1 MEKVQQWR
9 RVKEIVASA
18 LELPAAERRAYLDTA
33 CSHDTAL
40 REEVESLLAAYTD
53 TSALSDVPWAI
64 TAPSRETPSESR
76 FVPGTLLAKRY
87 RIVAPVGQG
96 GMGEVYRA
104 EDLRLGQTVALKF
117 LPKTIAHIP
126 DAWLRPC
133 LRYW

>member
-18 LELPAAERRAYLDTA
+18 LELPAAERRAYLDTV

-64 TAPSRETPSESR
+64 TAPTRETPSESR

-104 EDLRLGQTVALKF
+104 EDLR
-117 LPKTIAHIP
+117 
-126 DAWLRPC
+126 
-133 LRYW
+133 

>member
-1 MEKVQQWR
+1 MEKLQQWQ

-33 CSHDTAL
+33 CSQDTTL

-53 TSALSDVPWAI
+53 TSALSEVPWGI
-64 TAPSRETPSESR
+64 TARTEETPSQGR
-76 FVPGTLLAKRY
+76 FVPGALLAKRY

-104 EDLRLGQTVALKF
+104 EDLRLGQTVAL
-117 LPKTIAHIP
+117 
-126 DAWLRPC
+126 
-133 LRYW
+133 